1 MIFENVCAV
10 FVIHFKILLCVRTL
24 KLLRPT
30 YLWKYDI
37 KAWHD
42 LSNVHNKFKKLLIVS
57 IMKSFIVFFSY
68 LLKFLLFIFI
78 KVLLLSFFFF
88 FNCLEFLVF
97 ASSQNHQNVMFERF
111 D

>member
-37 KAWHD
+37 KAWHA
-42 LSNVHNKFKKLLIVS
+42 LSNVHIKFKKLLMVS
-57 IMKSFIVFFSY
+57 IMKSFIVFF
-68 LLKFLLFIFI
+68 FISFKVI
-78 KVLLLSFFFF
+78 KVSF
-88 FNCLEFLVF
+88 V
-97 ASSQNHQNVMFERF
+97 HIY
-111 D
+111 